1 MTTIRPA
8 PVLGRAMHVA
18 MWHSVASGGPHS
30 HRATPRRRGTLAVGA
45 LLCALA
51 LPGGARAAPAVSR
64 TTAALQAPIRFGR
77 PTTRPAPRPDAL
89 GGTKHV
95 YGHASCFVC
104 REQPD
109 GAPAVAGSHRR

>member
-30 HRATPRRRGTLAVGA
+30 HRATPRRRGILAVGA
-45 LLCALA
+45 VLCALA

-64 TTAALQAPIRFGR
+64 TTAALQPSVRVGR
-77 PTTRPAPRPDAL
+77 AATRPAPRPDAL
-89 GGTKHV
+89 GGTKNV

-109 GAPAVAGSHRR
+109 AAPAVAGSRPR